1 MQIAEHI
8 DDGGGEVGSGFV
20 GGGHF
25 GDFAHYGMN
34 HQVGGVAF
42 NHIGCGTSA
51 DDVGLFDLS
60 LGGKSMRWEESST
73 RSAPRD
79 IG

>member
-8 DDGGGEVGSGFV
+8 DDGGGKVRSGFV

-25 GDFAHYGMN
+25 GYFAHYGMD
-34 HQVGGVAF
+34 HQIRGVGF
-42 NHIGCGTSA
+42 NHIGCGAGA
-51 DDVGLFDLS
+51 DDVGLFNLS
-60 LGGKSMRWEESST
+60 LGGKRIRGEESST
-73 RSAPRD
+73 RSAPGE